1 MHRKIDTKL
10 FLPRRIHSQP
20 DGADPDS
27 GVCLQLSAERLEEEG
42 GEVAENNS
50 EA

>member
-1 MHRKIDTKL
+1 M
-10 FLPRRIHSQP
+10 FLLRRIHSQP

-27 GVCLQLSAERLEEEG
+27 GVCLRLSAGSLEEEG
-42 GEVAENNS
+42 GEVVEDNS